1 MSIIKLLDSNTINK
15 IAAGEVVERPS
26 SVVKELCE
34 NAIDAKASAITVEIK
49 EGGLT
54 LIKISDNGKGIE
66 KNQAKTAFLRHATS
80 KIEKIDD
87 LDNIYSLGFRGEA
100 LATIAAISQVEMI
113 TKTFE
118 QEIGYKIEISGGNI
132 ISAEDCAATT
142 GTVISVKNIFFN
154 VPARR
159 KFLKKATTESGYI
172 ADVINKIA
180 LSHPEISIKYINNGN
195 TMLHTSGNNDLQTGI
210 YHVYGKD
217 TSQKMIE
224 INNISGSLKIDGLI
238 GKPEISRGNRN
249 YENLFING
257 RFVKNETVSQAI
269 EDAYKTRLVVGKF
282 PVFVLSL
289 TLNADMVDV
298 NVHPA
303 KLEVRFK
310 DEDMIY
316 DFVYTSVF
324 KALKQLVLIPEA
336 DWDSKPSPKAK
347 EFIEK
352 QVQPINTPL
361 IKDIQQTINEEI
373 LTSADNK
380 VTYTKPAV
388 SYDELQ
394 KLYKSEF
401 VSDKIKGNKNRIEE
415 KKLSYIPQ
423 VDESKVQAKEEN
435 QVNEIKKS
443 FFNDYKIVG
452 QIFSTYWVIEQ
463 GNSIYMIDQH
473 AAHERILFEEIYEKF
488 KNNRAVSQRLLQPLI
503 LNLSEKEK
511 DLLENNI
518 DLMSGFG
525 FEIEGFVN
533 GEYALKSVP
542 YVFKNPENL
551 DFFNEILDTMNNNSI
566 NNIYDMKAHAIA
578 TIACKAAVKA
588 NDKLSIQEAVNMI
601 QKLLELEN
609 PFNCPHGRPTTIEL
623 TKYELEKK
631 FKRIQ

>member
-1 MSIIKLLDSNTINK
+1 MSIIKLLDSQTINK

-34 NAIDAKASAITVEIK
+34 NAIDAKASAITIEIK

-54 LIKISDNGKGIE
+54 LIKISDNGIGIE
-66 KNQAKTAFLRHATS
+66 KKQAETAFLRHATS

-87 LDNIYSLGFRGEA
+87 LNNIYSLGFRGEA

-118 QEIGYKIEISGGNI
+118 QETGYKIEISGGNI
-132 ISAEDCAATT
+132 VSTEDYAATT

-159 KFLKKATTESGYI
+159 KFLKKTATESGYI

-195 TMLHTSGNNDLQTGI
+195 TMLHTSGNNDLKTAV

-217 TSQKMIE
+217 ISQKMIE
-224 INNISGSLKIDGLI
+224 INNISGDLKIDGLM

-257 RFVKNETVSQAI
+257 RFVKNENVSQAI

-289 TLNADMVDV
+289 TLNSDMVDV

-324 KALKQLVLIPEA
+324 EALKQLILIPEA
-336 DWDSKPSPKAK
+336 DWESKASPMVK

-352 QVQPINTPL
+352 QAPPINIPS
-361 IKDIQQTINEEI
+361 IKDSQQTLNEEI
-373 LTSADNK
+373 LNSSNNK
-380 VTYTKPAV
+380 ITYTKPV
-388 SYDELQ
+388 VNYDELQ

-423 VDESKVQAKEEN
+423 IEEPKAKEDKPKE
-435 QVNEIKKS
+435 EHKKS
-443 FFNDYKIVG
+443 FFNDYKIIG
-452 QIFSTYWVIEQ
+452 QIFSTYWIIEQ

-473 AAHERILFEEIYEKF
+473 AAHERILFEEIYSKF
-488 KNNRAVSQRLLQPLI
+488 KDNSSVSQRLLQPLL

-511 DLLENNI
+511 DLLEKNM
-518 DLMSGFG
+518 DLMNDFG
-525 FEIEGFVN
+525 FEIEGFVSR
-533 GEYALKSVP
+533 EYALKSVP

-551 DFFNEILDTMNNNSI
+551 DFFNEILDTIDNSSVNNVYN
-566 NNIYDMKAHAIA
+566 MKEQAIA

-588 NDKLSIQEAVNMI
+588 NDKLSVQEAINMI

>member
-66 KNQAKTAFLRHATS
+66 KNQAETAFLRHATS

-87 LDNIYSLGFRGEA
+87 LNNIYSLGFRGEA
-100 LATIAAISQVEMI
+100 LATISAISQVEMI

-118 QEIGYKIEISGGNI
+118 QETGYKIEISGGNI
-132 ISAEDCAATT
+132 ISSEDCAATT

-257 RFVKNETVSQAI
+257 RFVKNETVSLAI
-269 EDAYKTRLVVGKF
+269 EDAYKTRLIVGKF

-324 KALKQLVLIPEA
+324 EALKQLVLIPEA
-336 DWDSKPSPKAK
+336 DWDSNPSPKAK
-347 EFIEK
+347 AFIEK
-352 QVQPINTPL
+352 QVQPINMPL
-361 IKDIQQTINEEI
+361 IKDVQQTINEEI
-373 LTSADNK
+373 LNSANNK

-388 SYDELQ
+388 NYDELQ

-423 VDESKVQAKEEN
+423 ADEPRVQAKEEN
-435 QVNEIKKS
+435 QVDENKKS

-463 GNSIYMIDQH
+463 GDSIYMIDQH

-488 KNNRAVSQRLLQPLI
+488 KNNKAVSQRLLQPLI

-518 DLMSGFG
+518 DLMNGFG
-525 FEIEGFVN
+525 FEIEIFAN

-551 DFFNEILDTMNNNSI
+551 DFFNEILDTMDNNSV
-566 NNIYDMKAHAIA
+566 NNVYDIKAHAIA